1 MNKKKVAV
9 VGLGYVGLPLAILA
23 RNNGHEVIGID
34 TDLKKINLIKNG
46 LSPITNEEVTEELR
60 LSPLNVSDQ
69 YSEVKDRQV
78 IVICVPTPLMKD
90 ESPDYSFLIS
100 ACKSLGKF
108 LNKGQ
113 LIIVESTINPGTTQE
128 ILIPVLEKI
137 SNLKAGEDFY
147 IAHVPE
153 RLNPGDTKWQIKNIQ
168 RVAGAINQVSLE
180 KTIDFYQSIIDAKIN
195 PMSSIKEAEAVKIVE
210 NCFRDINIAF
220 VNELAMSFS
229 KLGINLQN
237 VIEGA
242 STKPFGFM
250 PHYPGCGVGGHCIPV
265 DPYYLTNYAKKNGF
279 NHKLLLT
286 ARKIN
291 KSMPSFTVK
300 QLLSLAKRAKLSKQK
315 LSVCILG
322 ITYKANIADTRESP
336 SLDIFN
342 LLNRL
347 NIKTTTHDP
356 FLSEKSLDESLK
368 GINAVI
374 IATAHKEYLSLLP
387 DYFINKGIRIIVD
400 GRNCLNYEK
409 FKNSQLLY
417 SGIGC

>member
-46 LSPITNEEVTEELR
+46 LSPITNEEVAEELK
-60 LSPLNVSDQ
+60 LHPLNVSDQ
-69 YSEVKDRQV
+69 YSKIRDRQV

-100 ACKSLGKF
+100 ACESLGKF

-113 LIIVESTINPGTTQE
+113 LIIIESTINPGTTQE
-128 ILIPVLEKI
+128 ILIPILEKT

-153 RLNPGDTKWQIKNIQ
+153 RLNPGDVKWQIKNIQ

-180 KTIDFYQSIIDAKIN
+180 KTINFYQSIIDAKIN
-195 PMSSIKEAEAVKIVE
+195 PMLSIKEAEAVKIVE

-291 KSMPSFTVK
+291 KSMPNFTVK

-342 LLNRL
+342 LLGKL

-387 DYFINKGIRIIVD
+387 DYFINKGIRIVVD

-409 FKNSQLLY
+409 FKGSELLY